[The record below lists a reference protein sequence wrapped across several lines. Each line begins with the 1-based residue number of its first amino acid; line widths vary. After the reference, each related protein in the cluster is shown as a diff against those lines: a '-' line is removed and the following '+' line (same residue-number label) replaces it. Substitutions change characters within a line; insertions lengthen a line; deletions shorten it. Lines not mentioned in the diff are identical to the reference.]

1 MKTIEKEEKSM
12 RGAHTVTTRHDSPPE
27 SPEIKPDYPL
37 SEKDEVKLAE
47 RKMLKSRNKLL

>member
-1 MKTIEKEEKSM
+1 MKTIEKGEKSM
-12 RGAHTVTTRHDSPPE
+12 RGIHTVTNRHDNPPE
-27 SPEIKPDYPL
+27 STELKMDYPL